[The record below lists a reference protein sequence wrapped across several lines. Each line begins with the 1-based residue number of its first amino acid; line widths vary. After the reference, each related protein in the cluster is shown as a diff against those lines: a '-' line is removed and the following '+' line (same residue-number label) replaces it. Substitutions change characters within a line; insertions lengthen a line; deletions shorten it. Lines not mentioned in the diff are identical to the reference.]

1 MLKKPLSRIMIAA
14 ILIFSLGACSSGNTS
29 ELSAE
34 LKIEK
39 ENVSELKTEN
49 GNLKSEIEQL
59 KKEIDE
65 LKNGPDKLLAAGK
78 LQFENKDLNGLN
90 TTLSSLQSKHP
101 DSEFIATLTDF
112 SARLTAEIEEEN
124 KRIAAEAKAKEE
136 EEKAR
141 LAAATGKMRKEYDE
155 ITERTFY
162 TDKTSAKFVNSNSFH
177 IYFGTQEGS
186 SPWLRLAIRYTGDDW
201 VFMDSYTIKADD
213 ESFTVSPSYGEIQR
227 DNGYSGVWEY
237 YDGSVSKYEI
247 DMIKA
252 IISSKKTIIRHQG
265 DQFHHDRTVT
275 AAEKKALQNVLDA
288 YKAMG
293 GVEPS

>member
-1 MLKKPLSRIMIAA
+1 MVAA
-14 ILIFSLGACSSGNTS
+14 IIIASLSACGSGNTA

-34 LKIEK
+34 LKTEK
-39 ENVSELKTEN
+39 ESVSVLKTEN

-65 LKNGPDKLLAAGK
+65 LKNGPDKMLAAGK
-78 LQFENKDLNGLN
+78 LQFEKEDLNGLN
-90 TTLSSLQSKHP
+90 TTLSSLKSKHP
-101 DSEFIATLTDF
+101 DSEHIATLADL
-112 SARLTAEIEEEN
+112 SARLTTEIEKEN

-162 TDKTSAKFVNSNSFH
+162 TDKTSAKYVNSNSFH

-186 SPWLRLAIRYTGDDW
+186 SPWLRIAIRYTGDDW

-213 ESFTVSPSYGEIQR
+213 ETYTVSPSYGEIQR

-237 YDGSVSKYEI
+237 YDGNVSKYEME
-247 DMIKA
+247 MIKA
-252 IISSKKTIIRHQG
+252 IISSKKTLIRHQG
-265 DQFHHDRTVT
+265 DQFHYDRTVT